1 MPMMILN
8 VILFLV
14 GFLRTLF
21 FVVVFYYLLKFLI
34 KLLAPLFG
42 YQAVNKNREN
52 RKRKEVRPEGDVRVE
67 DSQERKPHIRND
79 EGEYVDFE
87 EVD

>member
-1 MPMMILN
+1 MVTLN

-21 FVVVFYYLLKFLI
+21 IVVVFYYLFRFLI
-34 KLLAPLFG
+34 KLFAPLFG
-42 YQAVNKNREN
+42 FQAVNKQPGQ
-52 RKRKEVRPEGDVRVE
+52 KSRKEERREGEVRVE
-67 DSQERKPHIRND
+67 NPRNQQSNISRD

-87 EVD
+87 EID